1 MAKKN
6 KHFKKRRHL
15 MSDDPSY
22 FYYDDDEDEKEEN
35 LIKKS
40 QFTEVTADR
49 FAAWLASFR
58 AESRMK
64 QEKDPMYL
72 RKKAVLLKPSGRMI
86 FSDRTK
92 DFGIYFDDDKNE
104 DDDEDVDL
112 KKEMVEGDDEGEGEE
127 EQIDI
132 DEDVFGDEDDL
143 DGEDFIVD
151 DN

>member
-1 MAKKN
+1 MN
-6 KHFKKRRHL
+6 
-15 MSDDPSY
+15 DDPSY
-22 FYYDDDEDEKEEN
+22 FYQDDDEEDREEN

-40 QFTEVTADR
+40 QFTEVTAER
-49 FAAWLASFR
+49 FAAWLVAFR
-58 AESRMK
+58 AEARMK
-64 QEKDPMYL
+64 QERDPLFL

-86 FSDRTK
+86 FNERTV
-92 DFGIYFDDDKNE
+92 DLANYYDDDKNE

-112 KKEMVEGDDEGEGEE
+112 KQEMGEGDGEDGEE